1 MQIYRKGGWGD
12 ESYINY
18 NLFAF
23 KLFYGGC
30 KKMKLNGTFQFF
42 YVMSMTAYEYIFF
55 FLKGLIADKR
65 WNLNH
70 LNPRN

>member
-30 KKMKLNGTFQFF
+30 KQMKLNGTFQFF
-42 YVMSMTAYEYIFF
+42 YVMSMTAYENIFF
-55 FLKGLIADKR
+55 S
-65 WNLNH
+65 
-70 LNPRN
+70 